1 MIYQAILIACLV
13 SEPTTCRTH
22 EIMLSSPMPA
32 MQWMEAQTRAAE
44 WLQKHP
50 DMVKQTL
57 KVLPGRGA

>member
-13 SEPTTCRTH
+13 SEPMTCRSH

-50 DMVKQTL
+50 DMQL
-57 KVLPGRGA
+57 KGLSVLKGRAA